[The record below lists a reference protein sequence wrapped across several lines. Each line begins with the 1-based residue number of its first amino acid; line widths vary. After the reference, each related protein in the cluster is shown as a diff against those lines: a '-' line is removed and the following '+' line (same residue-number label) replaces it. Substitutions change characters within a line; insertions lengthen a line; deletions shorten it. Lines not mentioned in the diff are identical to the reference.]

1 MSHTCRSEHDDWRKL
16 HRGKA
21 LVLLLGMMALAFILA
36 DEVSLV
42 RNIFTEHVFRLGFEC
57 L

>member
-1 MSHTCRSEHDDWRKL
+1 
-16 HRGKA
+16 
-21 LVLLLGMMALAFILA
+21 MMALAFILA